1 MEQSADVQASKMP
14 QCTGTTKAGL
24 KCKAYACRGS
34 LVCRSHTPKVPKD
47 AVDGEIAYQ
56 FTRGN
61 DDEVVCLDLFS
72 GIGGIS
78 YALAD
83 VVETALYCEIDPL
96 CQRIL
101 EARMEDGKLAKAP
114 IHGDIKTLKI
124 AGAGAAGGDG
134 GVDMICGGFPCQD
147 ISKIGV
153 MKGIEGGDRSG
164 LFYEIMRLVDE
175 TESVKVLFLENV
187 ANIVQCGLK
196 TVIEEL
202 ASRRFEAYWLFASAG
217 EMGAPHARKR
227 WFCLAVRDGFDVSRL
242 RKKKGEKGDV
252 EGRERPWSG
261 SKPPP
266 PLVAFK
272 PAYAVDSSWSEDWA
286 GRSSTLGNSVVPV
299 VVRKAFDELVE
310 KAGAWEKIAKGMRP
324 FKTALTSM
332 SYPFSTEG
340 LLYGGALYPIPVLR
354 NRRRADASAAA
365 YSILLPDGRMRIGVN
380 FPTPRHGNVRPARL
394 TERTSKDLATI
405 LVHCEET
412 KVYVEKVL
420 GEGVKSL
427 DVCVPN
433 AAFIEYMM
441 GYPLG
446 WTKW

>member
-1 MEQSADVQASKMP
+1 MGM
-14 QCTGTTKAGL
+14 KA
-24 KCKAYACRGS
+24 
-34 LVCRSHTPKVPKD
+34 
-47 AVDGEIAYQ
+47 DGEISYHIK
-56 FTRGN
+56 RDS

-83 VVETALYCEIDPL
+83 IVETALYCEIDPL

-101 EARMEDGKLAKAP
+101 EARMGEGKLAKAT

-124 AGAGAAGGDG
+124 HG

-175 TESVKVLFLENV
+175 VDSVKVLFLENV

-196 TVIEEL
+196 TVIDEL
-202 ASRRFEAYWLFASAG
+202 AVRGFEAYWLITSAG
-217 EMGAPHARKR
+217 EIGAPHARKR
-227 WFCLAVRDGFDVSRL
+227 WFCLAVRDGFDVARL
-242 RKKKGEKGDV
+242 RGKKKTAVVGEV
-252 EGRERPWSG
+252 WTWSR
-261 SKPPP
+261 PP

-272 PAYAVDSSWSEDWA
+272 PTYAVDSSWSEDWA

-310 KAGAWEKIAKGMRP
+310 KAGAWEKIAKGLKP
-324 FKTALTSM
+324 FKTALKSM

-340 LLYGGALYPIPVLR
+340 LLYGGALYPIPVTR
-354 NRRRADASAAA
+354 NRRRVEAEGSTA
-365 YSILLPDGRMRIGVN
+365 YSILLPDGRMRIGAH

-420 GEGVKSL
+420 GGGVEAL

-433 AAFIEYMM
+433 VAFIEYMM